1 MSKETIYLSEQ
12 KETGIITDGEGYGY
26 YGLREIVEHI
36 KATELEGQELDFDEV
51 LRLALFA
58 YNNHETDLALL
69 TAERLAEILEQEQD
83 AYAGEYSTEADFA
96 EDLADQLGMVDEEAT
111 KFLVIDWQG
120 TYNYS
125 FQWDYYNFT
134 VRLNDEENGI
144 FYARYFW
151 RSN

>member
-58 YNNHETDLALL
+58 YNQNETDLALL

-83 AYAGEYSTEADFA
+83 AYAGEFSTEAEFA
-96 EDLADQLGMVDEEAT
+96 EDLITETSEAI
-111 KFLVIDWQG
+111 LPAWVVVDWQG
-120 TYNYS
+120 TYNYAC
-125 FQWDYYNFT
+125 QYDYHNYT